1 MKKLTTAIFAF
12 VLTCSMSTFASDTA
26 KKAEKAPAQKT
37 MNLNGMVS
45 DAKCGAKVDAACA
58 QKCADAG
65 EKLVFVDDADQKVW
79 TVNNQDVLKGHA
91 GHHVQVKAAVHD
103 DGSIDVKGAPKMIA
117 EKKGKMAKEE
127 KKS

>member
-1 MKKLTTAIFAF
+1 MKKLMTAVFA
-12 VLTCSMSTFASDTA
+12 VLLMCSMSAFAKDST
-26 KKAEKAPAQKT
+26 KKAEKAPAPKT
-37 MNLNGMVS
+37 MKLKGMVS

-79 TVNNQDVLKGHA
+79 TVNNQDALKGHA
-91 GHHVQVKAAVHD
+91 GHHIQVKAAEHE
-103 DGSIDVKGAPKMIA
+103 DGSIDVQGAPKMIA
-117 EKKGKMAKEE
+117 DKKAKAPKEE

>member
-1 MKKLTTAIFAF
+1 MKKLMTIMFTF
-12 VLTCSMSTFASDTA
+12 VLVCSMSAFAKDTA
-26 KKAEKAPAQKT
+26 KRAEKAPAPKT
-37 MNLNGMVS
+37 VKLKGMVS

-79 TVNNQDVLKGHA
+79 TVNNQDSLKGHA
-91 GHHVQVKAAVHD
+91 GHHVQVKAAEHD
-103 DGSIDVKGAPKMIA
+103 DGSIDVKGAPKMA
-117 EKKGKMAKEE
+117 ADKKAKPPKEE

>member
-1 MKKLTTAIFAF
+1 MKRFMTAAFAL
-12 VLTCSMSTFASDTA
+12 VLMCTMSAFAKDSSKT
-26 KKAEKAPAQKT
+26 EKAPKMKT
-37 MNLNGMVS
+37 MKMKGMVS

-65 EKLVFVDDADQKVW
+65 EKLVFVNDADQKVMA
-79 TVNNQDVLKGHA
+79 VNNQDALKGHA

-103 DGSIDVKGAPKMIA
+103 DGSIDIEGAPKMLA
-117 EKKGKMAKEE
+117 EKKSKE

>member
-1 MKKLTTAIFAF
+1 MKKLMTAIFAV
-12 VLTCSMSTFASDTA
+12 VLMCSMSAFAKDST
-26 KKAEKAPAQKT
+26 KKAEKAPAAKT
-37 MNLNGMVS
+37 MKLRGLVS

-79 TVNNQDVLKGHA
+79 TVNNQEALKGHA
-91 GHHVQVKAAVHD
+91 GHHIQVKAAEHD

-117 EKKGKMAKEE
+117 EKKPKAAKE

>member
-1 MKKLTTAIFAF
+1 MKKLMIAIFAF
-12 VLTCSMSTFASDTA
+12 VLMCSMSAFAKDSN
-26 KKAEKAPAQKT
+26 KKAEKAPAAKT
-37 MNLNGMVS
+37 MKLKGMVS

-79 TVNNQDVLKGHA
+79 TVNNQDALKGHA
-91 GHHVQVKAAVHD
+91 GHHVQVKAAEHE
-103 DGSIDVKGAPKMIA
+103 DGSIDVQGAPKMIA
-117 EKKGKMAKEE
+117 DKKAKAPKEE

>member
-1 MKKLTTAIFAF
+1 MKKWMTVIFAF
-12 VLTCSMSTFASDTA
+12 VLMCSMSAFAKDTA
-26 KKAEKAPAQKT
+26 KKAEKAPAPKT
-37 MNLNGMVS
+37 VKLKGMVS

-58 QKCADAG
+58 KKCADAG

-79 TVNNQDVLKGHA
+79 TVNNQDALKGHA
-91 GHHVQVKAAVHD
+91 GHHVQVKAAEHD

-117 EKKGKMAKEE
+117 EKKPKVAKEE